1 VFSFAREN
9 KFDKFSIKN
18 SLKHVLEYTIRRVQA
33 GQGDLKFDGS
43 RHVLV
48 YADSVDLLGERVPV
62 TREIQKLNP

>member
-1 VFSFAREN
+1 MFNFAREI

-18 SLKHVLEYTIRRVQA
+18 SLKHVLEYAIRRVQA

-48 YADSVDLLGERVPV
+48 YADVVDLLGERVHV
-62 TREIQKLNP
+62 TKRDT